1 MLIGILFLALF
12 LLVFIALI
20 FYLSYFLK
28 IRLPANESKLVFD
41 FPKKPK
47 TEYANAKKI
56 REKAYVFCSN
66 QKEFKKIE
74 SQYAGYEDCHLF
86 KKYHASDMPCSWAC
100 IGFGTC
106 IPHCPQ
112 EAISI
117 VNKTAVIHDNC
128 DGCGK
133 CIDICP
139 NNVIRLIPNN
149 NDYVVACSSHDGE
162 NTHCSKACT
171 GCELC
176 IDHSY
181 YSGFKMKDLL
191 AISDYETNPNKSEYA
206 EKCPQNTIV
215 KIAFPRKNDF
225 KFLSFWYIIRTIM
238 SKKNNEN

>member
-1 MLIGILFLALF
+1 MKASSFLI
-12 LLVFIALI
+12 
-20 FYLSYFLK
+20 
-28 IRLPANESKLVFD
+28 
-41 FPKKPK
+41 FPKKQKQNMQVQKQKKHMSFALIKKNLK
-47 TEYANAKKI
+47 TQTQAMRAMKI
-56 REKAYVFCSN
+56 VIYSKS
-66 QKEFKKIE
+66 I
-74 SQYAGYEDCHLF
+74 
-86 KKYHASDMPCSWAC
+86 HASETPCSWAC
-100 IGFGTC
+100 IGFGSC

-176 IDHSY
+176 INHLY
-181 YSGFKMKDLL
+181 YSGFKMKDQL
-191 AISDYETNPNKSEYA
+191 AVSDYVANPNKTEYA
-206 EKCPQNTIV
+206 EKCPQNTII

-225 KFLSFWYIIRTIM
+225 KFLAFWYTIKNIM